1 VKKQMTQ
8 KQPSQED
15 ATTTTEPKPA
25 ARAAAARGGRF
36 GRRRGSTAVQA
47 ALVLPLVFLFLL
59 GIMEYCRY
67 VMMLQIAT
75 NAARE
80 GCRYAV
86 MHTSAVVI
94 NGTTY
99 GNATSNV
106 TTIVNNVMGG
116 QSLVGQA
123 VSVYWSDGLGN
134 NLGTWEN
141 AAAGD
146 WITVKITGNFTSV
159 IPTFLHL
166 SGSIPITAE
175 SVMRSESN

>member
-1 VKKQMTQ
+1 MKNRMPQTE
-8 KQPSQED
+8 PSQHD
-15 ATTTTEPKPA
+15 ATAATASKP
-25 ARAAAARGGRF
+25 AAARGRRF
-36 GRRRGSTAVQA
+36 GGRRGSTVVQA
-47 ALVLPLVFLFLL
+47 AIVLPMVFLFLL

-86 MHTSAVVI
+86 MHTSNVVI

-106 TTIVNNVMGG
+106 TTIVNNIMGG
-116 QSLVGQA
+116 QSLVGQS

-141 AAAGD
+141 AAAGQ
-146 WITVKITGNFTSV
+146 WITVRITGNFTSV
-159 IPTFLHL
+159 IPTLLHL

-175 SVMRSESN
+175 AVMRSESN